1 MPGLIKSPLPTLCL
15 WHYLLSLAHSTP
27 ATWMPQTGFH
37 PGAFVLAVFCW
48 NSPLPGKHMAGSL
61 ASFEFDLSAAY
72 PDYLHHRRFWCSFL
86 ALVFHCPR
94 HDGSTFCASV
104 TCLFTSYVYA
114 TITNSPPRARVWSNS
129 LPHPGFGTA
138 PGGSKCSFKIR

>member
-72 PDYLHHRRFWCSFL
+72 PDHLRFWCSFL
-86 ALVFHCPR
+86 ALVFSLPSSR
-94 HDGSTFCASV
+94 WEYILYFSYV
-104 TCLFTSYVYA
+104 FTSYVYA

-138 PGGSKCSFKIR
+138 PGGSKCSFSIR